1 MKREIIAKKEIKK
14 VVLWEIGGMENAITD
29 KVDDFETYVELLK
42 NRDELIKYLY
52 DEALCEIPTHVR
64 FLGREK
70 IVEIIEKIVQK
81 EGYWDLSRAIAL
93 LFYCDEVNK
102 ISWRAKQKKK
112 SVNINNSIKDYIYRI
127 VSI

>member
-1 MKREIIAKKEIKK
+1 MKREITAKKEIKE
-14 VVLWEIGGMENAITD
+14 VVLWEIGGMENAIAD
-29 KVDDFETYVELLK
+29 RVDDFETYVEMLK

-81 EGYWDLSRAIAL
+81 EGYWYLSRASAL

-102 ISWRAKQKKK
+102 ISWGAKQKKK
-112 SVNINNSIKDYIYRI
+112 SVNINIDIIVYI
-127 VSI
+127 